1 MGILKVITS
10 IDFPSAS
17 QLKII
22 FYTFIRRLPNVPEEN
37 RHFCLLQ
44 LVPQRLQYLANFTC
58 VRLESDVLFG
68 QKNQWKP
75 ILRARDFSCTAS
87 AFLNLYR
94 HSWVPPA
101 GRRIRPPA
109 RKTSSSQ
116 GKRNKLYLLN
126 RLSHG
131 RQAGRHQRR
140 HLTKYCIIHCFY
152 MYREKLR
159 FKLLHFS

>member
-22 FYTFIRRLPNVPEEN
+22 FYTFIRRLPNFPGEN
-37 RHFCLLQ
+37 RNFCLLG
-44 LVPQRLQYLANFTC
+44 LVPQRLQHLANFTC

-87 AFLNLYR
+87 GFSNLYR
-94 HSWVPPA
+94 YSWLRPA
-101 GRRIRPPA
+101 GRRIPPRA
-109 RKTSSSQ
+109 RKTSGARGQ
-116 GKRNKLYLLN
+116 RNKLYLLN
-126 RLSHG
+126 RLSHV
-131 RQAGRHQRR
+131 RHQRR

-152 MYREKLR
+152 LYGEKLR
-159 FKLLHFS
+159 FKLLHFR

>member
-22 FYTFIRRLPNVPEEN
+22 FYTFIRRLPNFPGEN
-37 RHFCLLQ
+37 RNFCLLG
-44 LVPQRLQYLANFTC
+44 LVPQRLQHLANFTC

-87 AFLNLYR
+87 AFSNLYR
-94 HSWVPPA
+94 HSWLRSA
-101 GRRIRPPA
+101 SRRIRPPG
-109 RKTSSSQ
+109 RKTSGTQ
-116 GKRNKLYLLN
+116 GKRNKLFKLLN
-126 RLSHG
+126 RLSPG
-131 RQAGRHQRR
+131 GHQRR

-152 MYREKLR
+152 LYREKLW
-159 FKLLHFS
+159 FKLLHFR